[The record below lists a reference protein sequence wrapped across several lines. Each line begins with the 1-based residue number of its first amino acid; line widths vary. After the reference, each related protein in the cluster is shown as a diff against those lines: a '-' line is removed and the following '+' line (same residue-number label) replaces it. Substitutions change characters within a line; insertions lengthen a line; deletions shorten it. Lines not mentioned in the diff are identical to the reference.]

1 MGKEDTLLQPK
12 NISIQDR
19 LLNQMRKENVAV
31 TIHLMNGF
39 QIKGLVKAFD
49 NYVIVVDSDGQ
60 QLIIFKHA
68 VSTIT
73 PQRAVKF
80 AAPATGEQDTI
91 EE

>member
-31 TIHLMNGF
+31 TIHLMNVF

-49 NYVIVVDSDGQ
+49 NYVIVVDSDGK

-80 AAPATGEQDTI
+80 AASATGEQDTI

>member
-49 NYVIVVDSDGQ
+49 NYVIVVDSDGK

-80 AAPATGEQDTI
+80 AASATGEQDTI